1 MASRSAGVDRRLGV
15 GGRAAGAVKGK
26 LSQTPDGQARIR
38 ATHAGLT
45 ARSARR
51 RGDLA
56 SLDVIVESG
65 KHGFEAGVP
74 FAAHGD
80 YIERPIWVRRGRP
93 AAWWS
98 V

>member
-1 MASRSAGVDRRLGV
+1 
-15 GGRAAGAVKGK
+15 
-26 LSQTPDGQARIR
+26 
-38 ATHAGLT
+38 
-45 ARSARR
+45 
-51 RGDLA
+51 
-56 SLDVIVESG
+56 VIVESG

>member
-26 LSQTPDGQARIR
+26 LPKHPMAGRASARPMP
-38 ATHAGLT
+38 GLM
-45 ARSARR
+45 ARSARG

-65 KHGFEAGVP
+65 KQGFEV
-74 FAAHGD
+74 
-80 YIERPIWVRRGRP
+80 ERVVL
-93 AAWWS
+93 A
-98 V
+98 